1 MGGMMHEARI
11 RAPLVGVTR
20 RALLQGLAAFAASG
34 WMPAGLG
41 QGAATA
47 IDAPRFAALST
58 TLTGFA
64 YKDPALASAMLKALT
79 DAVGADALAK
89 IATLAAVTAP
99 DRLGDE
105 LRIAGVD
112 KQAQAVLV
120 ALYSGVV
127 TTPKGPV
134 VFTYE
139 QALAWQAVPW
149 TKPNADCGG
158 MTNYWA
164 KAPNA

>member
-1 MGGMMHEARI
+1 MMQKAGN
-11 RAPLVGVTR
+11 RAPPRGVTR
-20 RALLQGLAAFAASG
+20 RALLKGLAALSASG

-41 QGAATA
+41 QGAAA
-47 IDAPRFAALST
+47 LDATRFAALSA

-79 DAVGADALAK
+79 GAVGADALAK

-99 DRLGDE
+99 GSLGDE

-120 ALYSGVV
+120 ALHSGVV
-127 TTPKGPV
+127 TTPAGPV
-134 VFTYE
+134 VLTYE
-139 QALAWQAVPW
+139 HALAWQAVPW

-164 KAPNA
+164 KAPQA

>member
-1 MGGMMHEARI
+1 MQEARG
-11 RAPLVGVTR
+11 RAPLRGVKR
-20 RALLQGLAAFAASG
+20 RALLQGLAALTASG
-34 WMPAGLG
+34 WIPAGLG
-41 QGAATA
+41 QRAAPDV
-47 IDAPRFAALST
+47 DAARFAALST

-64 YKDPALASAMLKALT
+64 YKDHALASAMLKALT

-89 IATLAAVTAP
+89 IATLAAVSAP
-99 DRLGDE
+99 GSLGDE

-112 KQAQAVLV
+112 KLAQAVIV

-127 TTPKGPV
+127 STPKGPV
-134 VFTYE
+134 VLTYE
-139 QALAWQAVPW
+139 QSLAWQAVPW

-164 KAPNA
+164 KAPQA

>member
-1 MGGMMHEARI
+1 
-11 RAPLVGVTR
+11 
-20 RALLQGLAAFAASG
+20 
-34 WMPAGLG
+34 
-41 QGAATA
+41 
-47 IDAPRFAALST
+47 
-58 TLTGFA
+58 
-64 YKDPALASAMLKALT
+64 
-79 DAVGADALAK
+79 
-89 IATLAAVTAP
+89 
-99 DRLGDE
+99 
-105 LRIAGVD
+105 
-112 KQAQAVLV
+112 
-120 ALYSGVV
+120 VV

>member
-1 MGGMMHEARI
+1 MQEDVEQPPPA
-11 RAPLVGVTR
+11 GVTR
-20 RALLQGLAAFAASG
+20 RALLQGLAALTASG
-34 WMPAGLG
+34 WMPPALA
-41 QGAATA
+41 QGDARAPSAA
-47 IDAPRFAALST
+47 RFATWSP
-58 TLTGFA
+58 TLPGFA
-64 YKDPALASAMLKALT
+64 YKDPALASAMLTALT
-79 DAVGADALAK
+79 DAVGADALAR

-112 KQAQAVLV
+112 RQAQTVIV

-134 VFTYE
+134 VITYD
-139 QALAWQAVPW
+139 QALAWQAVRW
-149 TKPNADCGG
+149 TKPNAECGG

-164 KAPNA
+164 KAPQA

>member
-1 MGGMMHEARI
+1 MQEPANIGPDRGM
-11 RAPLVGVTR
+11 TR
-20 RALLQGLAAFAASG
+20 RALLQGLAALAASG
-34 WMPAGLG
+34 WVPPGLG
-41 QGAATA
+41 QGAAAA
-47 IDAPRFAALST
+47 IDGARFAALST

-79 DAVGADALAK
+79 EAVGAGALAK

-112 KQAQAVLV
+112 KQAQTVLV

-127 TTPKGPV
+127 TTARGPV
-134 VFTYE
+134 VLTYE

-164 KAPNA
+164 KAPGA

>member
-1 MGGMMHEARI
+1 MLEARD
-11 RAPLVGVTR
+11 RAPPGGAKR
-20 RALLQGLAAFAASG
+20 RALLRGLAALAASG
-34 WMPAGLG
+34 WMPSVLAQ
-41 QGAATA
+41 QGANALGA
-47 IDAPRFAALST
+47 GRFAALSA

-64 YKDPALASAMLKALT
+64 YKDSALASAMLKALA

-112 KQAQAVLV
+112 RQAQAVIV

-134 VFTYE
+134 VLTYE

-164 KAPNA
+164 QAPQA

>member
-1 MGGMMHEARI
+1 MQEARD
-11 RAPLVGVTR
+11 RPPPRGVSR
-20 RALLQGLAAFAASG
+20 RKLLQGLAALAASA
-34 WMPAGLG
+34 WMPPVLA
-41 QGAATA
+41 QGSASAPSAA
-47 IDAPRFAALST
+47 RFAALST

-64 YKDPALASAMLKALT
+64 YKDPALAAAMLKALT
-79 DAVGADALAK
+79 DAVGADVLAK

-99 DRLGDE
+99 DRLSAE
-105 LRIAGVD
+105 LRIAGVEQ
-112 KQAQAVLV
+112 QAQAVLV

-127 TTPKGPV
+127 NTPGGSV
-134 VFTYE
+134 VLTYE

-164 KAPNA
+164 KAPGA

>member
-1 MGGMMHEARI
+1 MQEARD
-11 RAPLVGVTR
+11 RAPPRGVSR
-20 RALLQGLAAFAASG
+20 RKLLQGLAALASSA
-34 WMPAGLG
+34 WMPPALAQGSVSAP
-41 QGAATA
+41 GAA
-47 IDAPRFAALST
+47 RFAALST

-64 YKDPALASAMLKALT
+64 YKDPALAAAMLKALT
-79 DAVGADALAK
+79 DAVGADTLAK

-112 KQAQAVLV
+112 RQAQTVIV
-120 ALYSGVV
+120 ALLSGVV

-134 VFTYE
+134 VFTYD
-139 QALAWQAVPW
+139 QALAWQAVRW
-149 TKPNADCGG
+149 TKPNAECGG

-164 KAPNA
+164 KAPQA

>member
-1 MGGMMHEARI
+1 MMQKARNRASPRGM
-11 RAPLVGVTR
+11 TR
-20 RALLQGLAAFAASG
+20 RELLQGLAALAASG

-41 QGAATA
+41 QGAAA
-47 IDAPRFAALST
+47 AVGAARFAALST

-64 YKDPALASAMLKALT
+64 YQDAALASAMLRALT
-79 DAVGADALAK
+79 DAVGADALARM
-89 IATLAAVTAP
+89 ATLAAVTAP

-112 KQAQAVLV
+112 KEAQAVLV

-127 TTPKGPV
+127 TTPGGPV
-134 VFTYE
+134 VLTYE

-164 KAPNA
+164 KAPDA

>member
-1 MGGMMHEARI
+1 MQEARD
-11 RAPLVGVTR
+11 RAPPGGARR

-34 WMPAGLG
+34 WIPAGLG
-41 QGAATA
+41 QGAAAAVDGT
-47 IDAPRFAALST
+47 RFAALST

-64 YKDPALASAMLKALT
+64 YKDPGLASAMLKALT

-105 LRIAGVD
+105 LTIAGVD
-112 KQAQAVLV
+112 RQAQAVLV

-127 TTPKGPV
+127 TTAKGPV
-134 VFTYE
+134 VLTYE

-164 KAPNA
+164 KAPDA